1 MTRLGDLEATPAPAV
16 LAAGG
21 KPVPGWLPA
30 AVLAL
35 LVLPFHPY
43 WIDFELARRGLLLAL
58 AGTLLLLWPSLP
70 RVRGEG
76 AVLVFLA
83 GLAISAVISVR
94 SLQPWEAVY
103 RIAHW
108 VALWALLRLGAAQGR
123 ALASPLASLL
133 LLTCC
138 FGLAQR
144 AGIAEILGYGVERE
158 PVSVFGNLNV
168 AAEFVAVA
176 AAGTAALITA
186 GLATARPWLS
196 QLALLAA
203 GAYLVVNGSRSG
215 LIALPIALVLLPL
228 VRRRAAAALPL
239 VLALLGA
246 LLGLALNLLGP
257 VRGGAEAA
265 AVATTPPPSTLEVRW
280 ELAKGSMALF
290 AERPLFGFGPG
301 QFQVQYPRV
310 RTQREIDLSSNERQF
325 ATEVRTAHDD
335 WLELL
340 VEGGLPLWL
349 LFAAMVFALQRGKG
363 DKALLLPLLALLLL
377 MFARAPLGNAPAIAV
392 AMLLL
397 ATRAPEWRAPRPLA
411 GAGLRLLGLSLLALG
426 TIPVLAQTWAAP
438 YVAAKA
444 RGEPVALDCLQQAQ
458 AWMPFEP
465 RFLHLLAQ
473 EHLALGDLAAA
484 RRCAARACQLR
495 PHDPHLLL
503 LLGEV
508 LARGGAYQEA
518 LAMAQEGLAKD
529 PGHPELKLLQSTV
542 RLQQGDVDGAVQAI
556 AVAPHKVLREQ
567 LANHFRT
574 LARLAGQLGQPAA
587 AARCEFEQLCLDLQE
602 TLGRDDAAARVA
614 TDENLRWL
622 LDAAQRAGIAKTDLR
637 PYLLNA
643 RHFQAQG
650 DRATV
655 DRLAAAAERTGA
667 RLPEWQRALCAPAV
681 AALREEASWANL
693 LR

>member
-1 MTRLGDLEATPAPAV
+1 MTRLGDLEAAPAPAA
-16 LAAGG
+16 LATGG

-35 LVLPFHPY
+35 LVVPFHPY
-43 WIDFELARRGLLLAL
+43 WIDFEQARRGLLLLL
-58 AGTLLLLWPSLP
+58 AGATLLAWPSLP
-70 RVRGEG
+70 RVRGER
-76 AVLVFLA
+76 AVALWIA
-83 GLAISAVISVR
+83 GLVVAAVISMR
-94 SLQPWEAVY
+94 SLQAWEAVY

-108 VALWALLRLGAAQGR
+108 IALWALLRLGAAQGR
-123 ALASPLASLL
+123 ALATPLASLL
-133 LLTCC
+133 LLTAC

-176 AAGTAALITA
+176 AAGTAAL
-186 GLATARPWLS
+186 GTARPWLG

-215 LIALPIALVLLPL
+215 LIALPIALVLLPPL
-228 VRRRAAAALPL
+228 RKQAAAALPL

-257 VRGGAEAA
+257 VRGGPDAA
-265 AVATTPPPSTLEVRW
+265 AVAATPPASTLEVRW

-349 LFAAMVFALQRGKG
+349 LFAAMVFALQRGKS

-397 ATRAPEWRAPRPLA
+397 ATRAPEWRAPNPLA
-411 GAGLRLLGLSLLALG
+411 RWGLRLLGLLLLALG
-426 TIPVLAQTWAAP
+426 AVPVLAQTWAAP
-438 YVAAKA
+438 YVEAKA
-444 RGEPVALDCLQQAQ
+444 LREPVPLDRLQQAH

-484 RRCAARACQLR
+484 RRFAARACQLR

-503 LLGEV
+503 MLGEV

-518 LAMAQEGLAKD
+518 LAMAKEGLTKD
-529 PGHPELKLLQSTV
+529 PGHPELKLLHSTV
-542 RLQQGDVDGAVQAI
+542 LLQQGDVDGAVQAI

-567 LANHFRT
+567 LGNHFRA

-602 TLGRDDAAARVA
+602 TLGRDDAQARVA

-667 RLPEWQRALCAPAV
+667 KLPAWQRELCAPAV
-681 AALREEASWANL
+681 AALRDEASWANL